1 MNVATFSRAWIVPGV
16 VGMGAGCL
24 LALLTGCA
32 SGPGSGSAV
41 RDPVPG
47 NVFRLEDRLP
57 RGLKRVALLPL
68 AVHAPEAHRSRIREG
83 LQPVLAAELGK
94 AGRFEVVTVEA
105 GRLRQWTGQGEW
117 RSTDRLPVDFF
128 ERLREE
134 TGCDGVLFG
143 EVTEYRAYPPIAVG
157 WRWQLVDTDGPTV
170 WWAVDEVFDAGEP
183 GVAAAARRYQGGRS
197 GGSRSGTD
205 GGDIL
210 NSPTRF
216 GRYTA
221 SLLVATCPGR

>member
-1 MNVATFSRAWIVPGV
+1 MSVASPSRAGKV
-16 VGMGAGCL
+16 VGWGLASVV
-24 LALLTGCA
+24 ALLTGCA
-32 SGPGSGSAV
+32 SGPRQGTA
-41 RDPVPG
+41 RDPVPA

-57 RGLKRVALLPL
+57 RSLKRVALLPL
-68 AVHAPEAHRSRIREG
+68 AVHAPEAHRGRIREG

-94 AGRFEVVTVEA
+94 AGRFEVVSVEA

-117 RSTDRLPVDFF
+117 RSTDQLPLDFF

-143 EVTEYRAYPPIAVG
+143 EVTEYRAYPPVAVG

-183 GVAAAARRYQGGRS
+183 AVAAGARRYQGARAT
-197 GGSRSGTD
+197 GSRSGTGTD

-216 GRYTA
+216 GRYAA